1 MAIEIER
8 KFLVKERPF
17 AMAKRSLKINQGY
30 ILNEKSKVIRV
41 REKGDDYFL
50 TIKGNNIGISRLEYD
65 FPISKNDAE
74 ELIIHFCKTTLIE
87 KTRHYVEHKG
97 HTWEVDEFHG
107 TNDGLIVAEIELESE
122 DEKFE
127 IPNWIGE
134 EVTQDERYYNMN
146 LAVHPY
152 TSWEKPNK

>member
-8 KFLVKERPF
+8 KFLVKEKPF
-17 AMAKRSLKINQGY
+17 SIAKRSLKINQGY
-30 ILNEKSKVIRV
+30 IINEKSKVIRV

-65 FPISKNDAE
+65 FPISKEDAK
-74 ELIIHFCKTTLIE
+74 ELIFHFCKTTLIE
-87 KTRHYVEHKG
+87 KTRHYIEHKG

-107 TNDGLIVAEIELESE
+107 KNTGLIVAEIELDSE

-127 IPNWIGE
+127 IPDWVGE
-134 EVTQDERYYNMN
+134 EVTQDDRYYNMN
-146 LAVHPY
+146 LAIHPF
-152 TSWEKPNK
+152 TSW

>member
-8 KFLVKERPF
+8 KFLIKEKPF
-17 AMAKRSLKINQGY
+17 SIAKRSLKINQGY
-30 ILNEKSKVIRV
+30 IINEKSKVIRV

-65 FPISKNDAE
+65 FPISKEDAK
-74 ELIIHFCKTTLIE
+74 ELIFHFCKTTLIE
-87 KTRHYVEHKG
+87 KTRHYIEHKG

-107 TNDGLIVAEIELESE
+107 KNNGLIVAEIELESE

-127 IPNWIGE
+127 IPDWVGE
-134 EVTQDERYYNMN
+134 EVTQDDRYYNMN
-146 LAVHPY
+146 LAIRPF
-152 TSWEKPNK
+152 TSW

>member
-8 KFLVKERPF
+8 KFLVKEKPF
-17 AMAKRSLKINQGY
+17 SIAKRSLKINQGY
-30 ILNEKSKVIRV
+30 IINEKSKVIRV

-65 FPISKNDAE
+65 FPISKEDAK
-74 ELIIHFCKTTLIE
+74 ELIFHFCKTTLIE
-87 KTRHYVEHKG
+87 KTRHYIEHKG

-107 TNDGLIVAEIELESE
+107 KNNGLIVAEIELESE

-127 IPNWIGE
+127 IPDWIGE
-134 EVTQDERYYNMN
+134 EVTQNDRYYNMN
-146 LAVHPY
+146 LAIHPF
-152 TSWEKPNK
+152 TSW

>member
-65 FPISKNDAE
+65 FPISKDDAE

>member
-8 KFLVKERPF
+8 KFLVKEKPF
-17 AMAKRSLKINQGY
+17 SIAKRSLKINQGY
-30 ILNEKSKVIRV
+30 IINEKSKVIRV

-65 FPISKNDAE
+65 FPISKEDAK
-74 ELIIHFCKTTLIE
+74 ELIFHFCKTTVIE
-87 KTRHYVEHKG
+87 KTRHYIEHKG

-107 TNDGLIVAEIELESE
+107 KNNGLIVAEIELESE

-127 IPNWIGE
+127 KPDWVGE
-134 EVTQDERYYNMN
+134 EVTQDDRYYNMN
-146 LAVHPY
+146 LAIHPF
-152 TSWEKPNK
+152 TSW

>member
-8 KFLVKERPF
+8 KFLIKEKPF
-17 AMAKRSLKINQGY
+17 SIAKRSLKINQGY
-30 ILNEKSKVIRV
+30 IINEKSKVIRV

-65 FPISKNDAE
+65 FPISKEDAK
-74 ELIIHFCKTTLIE
+74 ELIFHFCKTTLIE
-87 KTRHYVEHKG
+87 KTRHYIEHTG

-107 TNDGLIVAEIELESE
+107 KNNGLIVAEIELESE

-127 IPNWIGE
+127 IPDWVGE
-134 EVTQDERYYNMN
+134 EVTQDDRYYNMN
-146 LAVHPY
+146 LAIHPF
-152 TSWEKPNK
+152 TSW

>member
-8 KFLVKERPF
+8 KFLVKEKPF
-17 AMAKRSLKINQGY
+17 STAKRSLKINQGY
-30 ILNEKSKVIRV
+30 IINEKSKVIRV

-65 FPISKNDAE
+65 FPISKEDAK
-74 ELIIHFCKTTLIE
+74 ELIFHFCKTTLIE
-87 KTRHYVEHKG
+87 KTRHYIEHKG

-107 TNDGLIVAEIELESE
+107 KNTGLIVAEIELESE

-127 IPNWIGE
+127 IPDWVGE
-134 EVTQDERYYNMN
+134 EVTQDDRYYNMN
-146 LAVHPY
+146 LAIHPF
-152 TSWEKPNK
+152 TSW

>member
-8 KFLVKERPF
+8 KFLIKKKPF
-17 AMAKRSLKINQGY
+17 SIAKRSLKINQGY
-30 ILNEKSKVIRV
+30 IINEKSKVIRV

-65 FPISKNDAE
+65 FPISKEDAK
-74 ELIIHFCKTTLIE
+74 ELIFHFCKTTLIE
-87 KTRHYVEHKG
+87 KTRHYIEHKG

-107 TNDGLIVAEIELESE
+107 KNNGLIVAEIELESE

-127 IPNWIGE
+127 IPDWVGE
-134 EVTQDERYYNMN
+134 EVTQDDRYYNMN
-146 LAVHPY
+146 LAIHPF
-152 TSWEKPNK
+152 TSW

>member
-8 KFLVKERPF
+8 KFLIKKKPF
-17 AMAKRSLKINQGY
+17 SIAKRSLKINQGY
-30 ILNEKSKVIRV
+30 IINEKSKVIRV

-65 FPISKNDAE
+65 FPISKEDAK
-74 ELIIHFCKTTLIE
+74 ELIFHFCKTTLIE
-87 KTRHYVEHKG
+87 KTRHYIEYKG

-107 TNDGLIVAEIELESE
+107 KNTGLIVAEIELDSE

-127 IPNWIGE
+127 IPDWVGE
-134 EVTQDERYYNMN
+134 EVTQDDRYYNMN
-146 LAVHPY
+146 LAIHPF
-152 TSWEKPNK
+152 TSW

>member
-8 KFLVKERPF
+8 KFLVKEIPF
-17 AMAKRSLKINQGY
+17 AMAKKSLKINQGY

-65 FPISKNDAE
+65 FPISKDDAE

-152 TSWEKPNK
+152 TSWENPNK

>member
-8 KFLVKERPF
+8 KFLVKEKPF
-17 AMAKRSLKINQGY
+17 SIPKRSLKINQGY
-30 ILNEKSKVIRV
+30 IINEKSKVIRV

-65 FPISKNDAE
+65 FPISKEDAK
-74 ELIIHFCKTTLIE
+74 ELIFHFCKTTLIE
-87 KTRHYVEHKG
+87 KTRHYIEHKG

-107 TNDGLIVAEIELESE
+107 KNNGLIVAEIELESE

-127 IPNWIGE
+127 IPDWVGE
-134 EVTQDERYYNMN
+134 EVTQDDRYYNMN
-146 LAVHPY
+146 LAIHPF
-152 TSWEKPNK
+152 TSW

>member
-8 KFLVKERPF
+8 KFLIKEKPF
-17 AMAKRSLKINQGY
+17 SIAKRSLKINQGY
-30 ILNEKSKVIRV
+30 IINEKSKVIRV

-65 FPISKNDAE
+65 FPISKEDAK
-74 ELIIHFCKTTLIE
+74 ELIFHFCKTTLIE
-87 KTRHYVEHKG
+87 KTRHYIEHKG

-107 TNDGLIVAEIELESE
+107 KNNGLIVAEIELESE

-127 IPNWIGE
+127 IPYWVGE
-134 EVTQDERYYNMN
+134 EVTQDDRYYNMN
-146 LAVHPY
+146 LAIHPF
-152 TSWEKPNK
+152 TSW

>member
-65 FPISKNDAE
+65 FPISKDDAK

-152 TSWEKPNK
+152 TSWENPNK

>member
-8 KFLVKERPF
+8 KFLVKEKPF
-17 AMAKRSLKINQGY
+17 SIAKRSLKINQGY
-30 ILNEKSKVIRV
+30 IINEKSKVIRV

-65 FPISKNDAE
+65 FPISKEDAK
-74 ELIIHFCKTTLIE
+74 ELIFHFCKTTLIE
-87 KTRHYVEHKG
+87 KTRHYIEHKG

-107 TNDGLIVAEIELESE
+107 KNNGLIVAEIELESE

-127 IPNWIGE
+127 IPDWVGE
-134 EVTQDERYYNMN
+134 EVTQDDRYYNMN
-146 LAVHPY
+146 LTIHPF
-152 TSWEKPNK
+152 TSW

>member
-8 KFLVKERPF
+8 KFLIKEKPF
-17 AMAKRSLKINQGY
+17 SIAKRSLKINQGY
-30 ILNEKSKVIRV
+30 IINEKSKVIRV

-65 FPISKNDAE
+65 FPISKEDAK
-74 ELIIHFCKTTLIE
+74 ELIFHFCKTTLIE
-87 KTRHYVEHKG
+87 KTRHYIEHKG

-107 TNDGLIVAEIELESE
+107 KNNGLIVAEIELESE

-127 IPNWIGE
+127 IPDWVGE
-134 EVTQDERYYNMN
+134 EVTQDDRYYNMN
-146 LAVHPY
+146 LAIHPFK
-152 TSWEKPNK
+152 SW

>member
-8 KFLVKERPF
+8 KFLIKEKPF
-17 AMAKRSLKINQGY
+17 SIAKRSLKINQGY
-30 ILNEKSKVIRV
+30 IINEKSKVIRV

-65 FPISKNDAE
+65 FPISKEDAK
-74 ELIIHFCKTTLIE
+74 ELIFHFCKTTLIE
-87 KTRHYVEHKG
+87 KTRHYIEHKG

-107 TNDGLIVAEIELESE
+107 KNNGLIVAEIELESE

-127 IPNWIGE
+127 IPDWVGE
-134 EVTQDERYYNMN
+134 EVTQDDRYY
-146 LAVHPY
+146 
-152 TSWEKPNK
+152 T

>member
-8 KFLVKERPF
+8 KFLIKEKPF
-17 AMAKRSLKINQGY
+17 SIAKRSLKINQGY
-30 ILNEKSKVIRV
+30 IINEKSKVIRV

-65 FPISKNDAE
+65 FPISKEDAK
-74 ELIIHFCKTTLIE
+74 ELIFHFCKTTLIE
-87 KTRHYVEHKG
+87 KTRHYIEHKG

-107 TNDGLIVAEIELESE
+107 KNTGLIVAEIELESE

-127 IPNWIGE
+127 IPDWVGE
-134 EVTQDERYYNMN
+134 EVTQDDRYYNMN
-146 LAVHPY
+146 LAIHPF
-152 TSWEKPNK
+152 TSW

>member
-8 KFLVKERPF
+8 KFLVKEKPF
-17 AMAKRSLKINQGY
+17 SIAKRSLKINQGY
-30 ILNEKSKVIRV
+30 IINEKSKVIRV

-65 FPISKNDAE
+65 FPISKEDAK
-74 ELIIHFCKTTLIE
+74 ELIFHFCKTTLIE

-152 TSWEKPNK
+152 TSWENPNK

>member
-17 AMAKRSLKINQGY
+17 DMAKRSLKINQGY

-65 FPISKNDAE
+65 FPISKDDAE

-127 IPNWIGE
+127 IPNWIGK

>member
-8 KFLVKERPF
+8 KFLVKEIPF
-17 AMAKRSLKINQGY
+17 AMAKKSLKINQGY

-65 FPISKNDAE
+65 FPISKDDAE

-127 IPNWIGE
+127 IPNWIGQ
-134 EVTQDERYYNMN
+134 EVTQVERYYNMN

>member
-8 KFLVKERPF
+8 KFLVKEKPF
-17 AMAKRSLKINQGY
+17 SSAKRSLKINQGY
-30 ILNEKSKVIRV
+30 IINEKSKVIRV

-65 FPISKNDAE
+65 FPISKEDAK
-74 ELIIHFCKTTLIE
+74 ELIFHFCKTTLIE
-87 KTRHYVEHKG
+87 KTRHYIEHKG

-107 TNDGLIVAEIELESE
+107 KNNGLIVAEIELESE

-127 IPNWIGE
+127 IPDWVGE
-134 EVTQDERYYNMN
+134 EVTQDDRYYNMN
-146 LAVHPY
+146 LAIHPF
-152 TSWEKPNK
+152 TSW

>member
-8 KFLVKERPF
+8 KFLIIEKPF
-17 AMAKRSLKINQGY
+17 SIAKRSLKINQGY
-30 ILNEKSKVIRV
+30 IINEKSKVIRV

-65 FPISKNDAE
+65 FPISKEDAK
-74 ELIIHFCKTTLIE
+74 ELIFHFCKTTLIE
-87 KTRHYVEHKG
+87 KTRHYIEHKG

-107 TNDGLIVAEIELESE
+107 KNNGLIVAEIELESE

-127 IPNWIGE
+127 IPDWVGE
-134 EVTQDERYYNMN
+134 EVTQDDRYYNMN
-146 LAVHPY
+146 LAIHPF
-152 TSWEKPNK
+152 TSW

>member
-8 KFLVKERPF
+8 KFLVKEKPF
-17 AMAKRSLKINQGY
+17 SIAKRSLKINQGY
-30 ILNEKSKVIRV
+30 IINEKSKVIRV

-65 FPISKNDAE
+65 FPISKEDAK
-74 ELIIHFCKTTLIE
+74 ELIFHFCKTTLIE
-87 KTRHYVEHKG
+87 KTRHYIEHKG

-107 TNDGLIVAEIELESE
+107 KNNGLIVAEIELESE

-127 IPNWIGE
+127 IPDWVGE
-134 EVTQDERYYNMN
+134 EVTQDLSLIHISEPTR
-146 LAVHPY
+146 PY
-152 TSWEKPNK
+152 